1 MKKKTLNKT
10 IFKSFIESRGRF
22 LSIMLLMMLGS
33 MTLVAL
39 KVTGPDIDKTANKY
53 YEEYNL
59 SDVNVIGDYGISKDD
74 VKEIDQIKNIADV
87 EYGYFSDA
95 TIGYTPTSF
104 RIFSNTNNIS
114 RFELVSGK
122 FPQKIGEIAL
132 TDQYN
137 SKYKIGDT
145 IKFKE
150 KDEDSKILKKEEYKI
165 TGFVNSTEIVS
176 KTALGNS
183 SAGSGN
189 LDGYAVVTEDNF
201 DTDVYTIMRA
211 RYHDLR
217 KLNFTDTEYTRKVD
231 KHQKQLDEILKDNGK
246 LRLEEIKSKAND
258 KIAKSNKKI
267 EDAKKEISDAQKKLS
282 DGQNKINDE
291 KTKLISAQKQIADKE
306 SVIKNSRYQLESA
319 ESRLKATKKQLDD
332 AKVQL
337 DNGQKQ
343 LDSKKKEVEANRKKL
358 SQVKSTLDATKKDL
372 DSSNAQINQGKL
384 QIQQAKQ
391 NLEQKK
397 SELIKQG
404 INPEN
409 VPEIAQGQA
418 AIAEQKQKLKQS
430 EGKYTEGLAKY
441 NQGLQQYNLGM
452 KKIKEFDTSQ
462 QQLNQKK
469 KLYQNGLAK
478 YNRGIAQLNASKKK
492 YQDGINQLNSS
503 KNQIRQG
510 LDKIAASQKEL
521 DDKKKEFE
529 TEKKKADDKIQD
541 AESKIHD
548 AQIEIDGLSLPEY
561 STYTRRTMPGGDG
574 IKMVETTSSGI
585 TKVSNLFPVVLYLV
599 AALVTVTTMTRFV
612 QEERNNAG
620 ILKALGYNDTDVIKK
635 FVIYGLVS
643 GGLGTILGTLL
654 GMYVLPYILCTSLLA
669 NMTIPPVKYYFSLK
683 ILGLSVLFAIICSV
697 LPAVY
702 ISVKELRETAA
713 QLLLPKPPTK
723 GSKIFMER
731 ITPLWSRMTFTQKVT
746 ARNIF
751 RYKQRMFMTIFGV
764 AGSVALLF
772 AGLGISSSINGIQ
785 TKQYGQIIQY
795 DAVVLKKDFVTEKEQ
810 TTIDNLLK
818 SDEIQ
823 GYIPIRFETITEK
836 IKGIEDEQTLSMLV
850 THADTFSPYINLE
863 HKNSE
868 DKLKITNDGVVVSQK
883 LADLMDRKVGD
894 TITLKVLNEDRNFKI
909 SQITKMYAGHFV
921 FMSDDYFAKVTGE
934 KPTNNSYFISLKDK
948 SKSNV
953 EKVTAKFMASNG
965 VKAVSQ
971 NTNIIIQVQTMTN
984 SLTKVMTVLTIM
996 SLLLAMVILYNLT
1009 NINVAERIRELSTIK
1024 VLGFF
1029 NNEVTMYIYRETI
1042 CLSIIGIIAG
1052 IFGGKILHKVILDKV
1067 APAEIFFNPNIE
1079 VWVYILPVILV
1090 IAILYVLGVIV
1101 NHKLKKVDMLE
1112 ALKSVD

>member
-10 IFKSFIESRGRF
+10 IFKSFIESKGRF

-39 KVTGPDIDKTANKY
+39 KVTGPDIDKSANKY
-53 YEEYNL
+53 YEDYNL
-59 SDVNVIGDYGISKDD
+59 SDVNVISDYGITTNDA
-74 VKEIDQIKNIADV
+74 KEIDQIKNIADV

-95 TIGYTPTSF
+95 TINDTPTSF
-104 RIFSNTNNIS
+104 RIFSNTKNIS
-114 RFELVSGK
+114 KFELVSGK
-122 FPQKIGEIAL
+122 FPQKIGDIAL
-132 TDQYN
+132 TDQYK
-137 SKYKIGDT
+137 SKYKIGDK

-150 KDEDSKILKKEEYKI
+150 KDEDSKILKKEEFTV
-165 TGFVNSTEIVS
+165 TGFVNSTEIIS

-189 LDGYAVVTEDNF
+189 LEGYAVVTPDNF
-201 DTDVYTIMRA
+201 DTDVYTIVRA
-211 RYHDLR
+211 RYKDVR
-217 KLNFTDTEYTRKVD
+217 GLNYTDSEYTKKVD
-231 KHQKQLDEILKDNGK
+231 KHQKQLDEILKDNSK
-246 LRLEEIKSKAND
+246 QRLEEIKSKAND
-258 KIAKSNKKI
+258 KIAKSKKKI
-267 EDAKKEISDAQKKLS
+267 EDAKKEIADAEKKLS
-282 DGQNKINDE
+282 DGQKKIDDE
-291 KTKLISAQKQIADKE
+291 KAKLVSAQKQIADKE
-306 SVIKNSRYQLESA
+306 SVIKNSKYQIESA
-319 ESRLKATKKQLDD
+319 ESRLQATKKQLDD
-332 AKVQL
+332 AKIQL

-358 SQVKSTLDATKKDL
+358 SQSKTTLDATKAKL
-372 DSSNAQINQGKL
+372 DSSNAQIQQGKAKL
-384 QIQQAKQ
+384 QQAKQ

-397 SELIKQG
+397 AELKKQG
-404 INPEN
+404 INPEI
-409 VPEIAQGQA
+409 VPEIQQA
-418 AIAEQKQKLKQS
+418 ESSIAEQSKMIQQS
-430 EGKYTEGLAKY
+430 EAQYNQGLAKY
-441 NQGLQQYNLGM
+441 NQGIQQYKAGM
-452 KKIKEFDTSQ
+452 KKIDEFDSSQ
-462 QQLNQKK
+462 RKLDEKK
-469 KLYQNGLAK
+469 KLYKNSVAK
-478 YNRGIAQLNASKKK
+478 YNAGRNQLNASKTKYQNGIAQLNSSKK
-492 YQDGINQLNSS
+492 
-503 KNQIRQG
+503 QIQEG
-510 LDKIAASQKEL
+510 FDKISSSQKEL

-635 FVIYGLVS
+635 FVLYGLIS

-654 GMYVLPYILCTSLLA
+654 GTYVLPYILCTSLLA
-669 NMTIPPVKYYFSLK
+669 NMTIPPVKYYFSFK

-702 ISVKELRETAA
+702 ISVKELRETSA

-772 AGLGISSSINGIQ
+772 AGLGISSSIKGIQ

-795 DAVVLKKDFVTEKEQ
+795 DAVVAKKDFVTEKEQ
-810 TTIDNLLK
+810 AKIDQLLK
-818 SDEIQ
+818 SDDIQ
-823 GYIPIRFETITEK
+823 GYIPIHFENITK
-836 IKGIEDEQTLSMLV
+836 NIPGIEDEQTITMLV

-868 DKLKITNDGVVVSQK
+868 DTLKITNDGIVISQK
-883 LADLMDRKVGD
+883 LADLMKVNTGD
-894 TITLKVLNEDRNFKI
+894 TITLKVANQDRKFKI
-909 SQITKMYAGHFV
+909 AQITKMYAGHFI
-921 FMSDDYFAKVTGE
+921 FMSDDYFAKITND
-934 KPTNNSYFISLKDK
+934 KPTKNSYFIALKDK
-948 SKSNV
+948 SKTNV
-953 EKVTAKFMASNG
+953 EKITAKFMASNG
-965 VKAVSQ
+965 IKAVSQ
-971 NTNIIIQVQTMTN
+971 NTNVIIQVETMTN

-996 SLLLAMVILYNLT
+996 SLLLAIVILYNLT

-1052 IFGGKILHKVILDKV
+1052 IFGGKILHKVILEKV

-1079 VWVYILPVILV
+1079 AWVYILPVILV
-1090 IAILYVLGVIV
+1090 IVILYALGVIV

>member
-10 IFKSFIESRGRF
+10 IFKSFIESKGRF

-95 TIGYTPTSF
+95 TIDDTPTSF
-104 RIFSNTNNIS
+104 RIFSNTKNIS
-114 RFELVSGK
+114 KFELVSGK
-122 FPQKIGEIAL
+122 FPQKIGDIAL
-132 TDQYN
+132 TDQYK

-201 DTDVYTIMRA
+201 DTDVYTIARA
-211 RYHDLR
+211 RFRDVR
-217 KLNFTDTEYTRKVD
+217 GLNYTDSEYTRKVD

-246 LRLEEIKSKAND
+246 QRLEEIKSKAND
-258 KIAKSNKKI
+258 KITKSKKKI
-267 EDAKKEISDAQKKLS
+267 EDSKKEISDAEKKLS
-282 DGQNKINDE
+282 DGQKKIDDE
-291 KTKLISAQKQIADKE
+291 KAKLVSAQKQIADKE
-306 SVIKNSRYQLESA
+306 SVIKNSKYQIESA
-319 ESRLKATKKQLDD
+319 ESRLQATKKQLDD
-332 AKVQL
+332 AKIQL
-337 DNGQKQ
+337 DNGQKK
-343 LDSKKKEVEANRKKL
+343 LNDKKNEVEANRNKL
-358 SQVKSTLDATKKDL
+358 SQVKSTLDATKKEL
-372 DSSNAQINQGKL
+372 DSANAQINQGKL
-384 QIQQAKQ
+384 QIQQATQ

-430 EGKYTEGLAKY
+430 EKQYTEGLAKY

-503 KNQIRQG
+503 KNQIQQG
-510 LDKIAASQKEL
+510 LDKIATSQKEL

-529 TEKKKADDKIQD
+529 NEKKKADDKIQD

-548 AQIEIDGLSLPEY
+548 AQIEIDGLSLPKY

-574 IKMVETTSSGI
+574 IKMVETISSGI

-654 GMYVLPYILCTSLLA
+654 GMYVLPYILCSSLLA
-669 NMTIPPVKYYFSLK
+669 NMTIPPVKYDFSFK
-683 ILGLSVLFAIICSV
+683 ILGLSILFSIVCSV

-702 ISVKELRETAA
+702 ISIKELRETSA

-850 THADTFSPYINLE
+850 THTDTFSPYINLE

-909 SQITKMYAGHFV
+909 SQITKMYAGHFI
-921 FMSDDYFAKVTGE
+921 FMSDDYFAKITND
-934 KPTNNSYFISLKDK
+934 KPTNNSYFIVLKDK
-948 SKSNV
+948 SKTNV
-953 EKVTAKFMASNG
+953 EKITAKFMASNG
-965 VKAVSQ
+965 IKAVSQ
-971 NTNIIIQVQTMTN
+971 NTNVIIQVESMTN

-996 SLLLAMVILYNLT
+996 SLLLAIVILYNLT

-1029 NNEVTMYIYRETI
+1029 NKEVTMYIYRETI

-1079 VWVYILPVILV
+1079 VWVYIAPVILV
-1090 IAILYVLGVIV
+1090 IAILYALGVIV

>member
-95 TIGYTPTSF
+95 TIGDTPTSF

-282 DGQNKINDE
+282 DGQKKINDE
-291 KTKLISAQKQIADKE
+291 KAKLISAQKQIADKE

-332 AKVQL
+332 AKIQL
-337 DNGQKQ
+337 DNGQKK
-343 LDSKKKEVEANRKKL
+343 LNDKKNEVEANRNKL
-358 SQVKSTLDATKKDL
+358 SQVKATLDATKKDL
-372 DSSNAQINQGKL
+372 DSANAQINQGKL

-409 VPEIAQGQA
+409 VPEITQGQA

-430 EGKYTEGLAKY
+430 EKQYTEELAKY

-452 KKIKEFDTSQ
+452 QKIKEFDISQ

-469 KLYQNGLAK
+469 KIYQNGLAK

-510 LDKIAASQKEL
+510 LDKIATSQKEL
-521 DDKKKEFE
+521 DDNKKEFE
-529 TEKKKADDKIQD
+529 TEKKKTDKKIQD
-541 AESKIHD
+541 AQSKIHD
-548 AQIEIDGLSLPEY
+548 AQIEIDGLSLPKY

-574 IKMVETTSSGI
+574 IKMVETISSGI

-654 GMYVLPYILCTSLLA
+654 GMYALPYILCSSLLA
-669 NMTIPPVKYYFSLK
+669 NMTIPPVKYDFSFK
-683 ILGLSVLFAIICSV
+683 ILGLSILFSIVCSV

-702 ISVKELRETAA
+702 ISIKELRETSA

-723 GSKIFMER
+723 GSKILMER

-751 RYKQRMFMTIFGV
+751 RYKQRMLMTIFGV

-795 DAVVLKKDFVTEKEQ
+795 DAVVAKKDFVTEKEQ
-810 TTIDNLLK
+810 AKIDTLLK
-818 SDEIQ
+818 SDDIQ
-823 GYIPIRFETITEK
+823 GYIPIHFENITK
-836 IKGIEDEQTLSMLV
+836 NIPGIEDEQTLSMLV
-850 THADTFSPYINLE
+850 THTDTFSPYINLE

-868 DKLKITNDGVVVSQK
+868 DKLKITNDGVVISQK
-883 LADLMDRKVGD
+883 LADLMKAKIGD
-894 TITLKVLNEDRNFKI
+894 TITLKVANQDRKFKI
-909 SQITKMYAGHFV
+909 AQITKMYAGHFI
-921 FMSDDYFAKVTGE
+921 FMSDDYFAKITND
-934 KPTNNSYFISLKDK
+934 KPTNNSYFIALKDK
-948 SKSNV
+948 SKTNV
-953 EKVTAKFMASNG
+953 EKITSKFMASNG
-965 VKAVSQ
+965 IKAVSQ
-971 NTNIIIQVQTMTN
+971 NTNVIIQVETMTN

-996 SLLLAMVILYNLT
+996 SLLLAIVILYNLT

-1090 IAILYVLGVIV
+1090 IVILYALGVIV

>member
-10 IFKSFIESRGRF
+10 IFKSFIESKGRF

-53 YEEYNL
+53 YEDYNL
-59 SDVNVIGDYGISKDD
+59 SDINVISDYGITKNDA
-74 VKEIDQIKNIADV
+74 KEIDQIKNIADV

-95 TIGYTPTSF
+95 TIGNTPTSF
-104 RIFSNTNNIS
+104 RIFSNTKNLS
-114 RFELVSGK
+114 KFELVSGN
-122 FPQKIGEIAL
+122 FPQKIGDIAL
-132 TDQYN
+132 TDQYQ
-137 SKYKIGDT
+137 SKYKIGDK

-150 KDEDSKILKKEEYKI
+150 KDEDSKILKQEDFTV
-165 TGFVNSTEIVS
+165 TGFVNSTEIIS

-189 LDGYAVVTEDNF
+189 LEGYAVVTEENF
-201 DTDVYTIMRA
+201 DTDVYTIARA
-211 RYHDLR
+211 RFHDVR
-217 KLNFTDTEYTRKVD
+217 GLNYTDSEYTRKVD

-246 LRLEEIKSKAND
+246 QRLEEIKSKAND
-258 KIAKSNKKI
+258 KIAKSKKKI
-267 EDAKKEISDAQKKLS
+267 EDAKKEIADAEKKLS
-282 DGQNKINDE
+282 DGQKKINDE
-291 KTKLISAQKQIADKE
+291 KSKLVSAKKQIANKE
-306 SVIKNSRYQLESA
+306 SEIKNSRYQLESA

-332 AKVQL
+332 AKIQL
-337 DNGQKQ
+337 NNGQKK
-343 LDSKKKEVEANRKKL
+343 LNDKKNEVEANRNKL
-358 SQVKSTLDATKKDL
+358 SQVKATLDATKKDL
-372 DSSNAQINQGKL
+372 DSANAQINQGKL

-409 VPEIAQGQA
+409 VPEITQGQA
-418 AIAEQKQKLKQS
+418 AIAEQEQKLKQS
-430 EGKYTEGLAKY
+430 EGKYSEGLAKY

-478 YNRGIAQLNASKKK
+478 YNRGIEQLNASKKK

-503 KNQIRQG
+503 KDQIRQG
-510 LDKIAASQKEL
+510 LDKIATSQKEL

-541 AESKIHD
+541 SQSKIHD
-548 AQIEIDGLSLPEY
+548 AQIEIDGLSLPKY

-574 IKMVETTSSGI
+574 IKMVETISSGI

-599 AALVTVTTMTRFV
+599 AALVTITTMTRFV

-635 FVIYGLVS
+635 FVLYGLIS

-669 NMTIPPVKYYFSLK
+669 NMTLPPVKYYFSFK

-850 THADTFSPYINLE
+850 THTDTFSPYINLE

-909 SQITKMYAGHFV
+909 SQITKMYAGHFI
-921 FMSDDYFAKVTGE
+921 FMSDDYFAKITND
-934 KPTNNSYFISLKDK
+934 KPTNNSYFIVLKDK
-948 SKSNV
+948 SKTNV
-953 EKVTAKFMASNG
+953 EKITAKFMASNG
-965 VKAVSQ
+965 IKAVSQ
-971 NTNIIIQVQTMTN
+971 NTNTIIQVQTMTN

-1079 VWVYILPVILV
+1079 VWVYTAPVILV

>member
-10 IFKSFIESRGRF
+10 IFKSFIESKGRF

-39 KVTGPDIDKTANKY
+39 KVTGPDIDKSANKY
-53 YEEYNL
+53 YEDYNL
-59 SDVNVIGDYGISKDD
+59 SDVNVISDYGITENDA
-74 VKEIDQIKNIADV
+74 KEIDQIKNIADV

-95 TIGYTPTSF
+95 TIDDTPTSF
-104 RIFSNTNNIS
+104 RIFSNTKNIS
-114 RFELVSGK
+114 KFELVNGK
-122 FPQKIGEIAL
+122 FPQKIGDIAL
-132 TDQYN
+132 TDQYK
-137 SKYKIGDT
+137 SKYKIGDK

-150 KDEDSKILKKEEYKI
+150 KDEDSKILKKEEFTV

-189 LDGYAVVTEDNF
+189 LEGYAVVTEDNF

-332 AKVQL
+332 AKIQL
-337 DNGQKQ
+337 DNGQKK
-343 LDSKKKEVEANRKKL
+343 LNDKKNEVEANRNKL
-358 SQVKSTLDATKKDL
+358 SQVKSTLDATKKEL
-372 DSSNAQINQGKL
+372 DSANAQINQGKL
-384 QIQQAKQ
+384 QIQQATQ

-397 SELIKQG
+397 VELKKQG

-469 KLYQNGLAK
+469 KLYQNGLTK

-503 KNQIRQG
+503 KNQIQQG
-510 LDKIAASQKEL
+510 LDKIATSQKEL

-529 TEKKKADDKIQD
+529 NEKKKADDKIQD

-548 AQIEIDGLSLPEY
+548 AQIEIDGLSLPKY

-574 IKMVETTSSGI
+574 IKMVETISSGI

-599 AALVTVTTMTRFV
+599 AALVTITTMTRFV

-635 FVIYGLVS
+635 FVLYGLIS

-654 GMYVLPYILCTSLLA
+654 GTYVLPYILCTSLLA
-669 NMTIPPVKYYFSLK
+669 NMTIPPVKYYFSFK

-751 RYKQRMFMTIFGV
+751 RYKQRMLMTIFGV

-850 THADTFSPYINLE
+850 THTDTFSPYINLE

-948 SKSNV
+948 SKSSV
-953 EKVTAKFMASNG
+953 EKATAKFMASNG

-1090 IAILYVLGVIV
+1090 IAILYALGVIV

>member
-95 TIGYTPTSF
+95 TIGDTPTSF

-267 EDAKKEISDAQKKLS
+267 EDAKKEITDAQKKLS
-282 DGQNKINDE
+282 DGQKKIDDE
-291 KTKLISAQKQIADKE
+291 KAKLISAQKQIADKE

-332 AKVQL
+332 AKIQL
-337 DNGQKQ
+337 DNGQKK
-343 LDSKKKEVEANRKKL
+343 LNDKKNEVEANRNKL
-358 SQVKSTLDATKKDL
+358 SQVKSTLDATKKEL
-372 DSSNAQINQGKL
+372 DSANAQINQGKL
-384 QIQQAKQ
+384 QIQQATQ

-510 LDKIAASQKEL
+510 LDKIATSQKEL

-529 TEKKKADDKIQD
+529 TEKKKADKKIQD
-541 AESKIHD
+541 AQSKIHD
-548 AQIEIDGLSLPEY
+548 AQIEIDGLSLPKY

-574 IKMVETTSSGI
+574 IKMVETISSGI

-599 AALVTVTTMTRFV
+599 AALVTITTMTRFV

-635 FVIYGLVS
+635 FVLYGLIS

-654 GMYVLPYILCTSLLA
+654 GTYVLPYILCTSLLA
-669 NMTIPPVKYYFSLK
+669 NMTIPPVKYYFSFK

-751 RYKQRMFMTIFGV
+751 RYKQRMLMTIFGV

-772 AGLGISSSINGIQ
+772 AGLGISSSIKGIQ

-795 DAVVLKKDFVTEKEQ
+795 DAVVAKKDFVTEKEQ
-810 TTIDNLLK
+810 AKIDQLLK
-818 SDEIQ
+818 SDDIQ
-823 GYIPIRFETITEK
+823 GYIPIHFENITK
-836 IKGIEDEQTLSMLV
+836 NIPGIEDEQTITMLV

-868 DKLKITNDGVVVSQK
+868 DALKITNDGVVISQK
-883 LADLMDRKVGD
+883 LADLMKAKIGD
-894 TITLKVLNEDRNFKI
+894 TITLKVASQDRKFKI
-909 SQITKMYAGHFV
+909 AQITKMYAGHFI
-921 FMSDDYFAKVTGE
+921 FMSDDYFAKITND
-934 KPTNNSYFISLKDK
+934 KPTNNSYFIALKDK
-948 SKSNV
+948 SKTNV
-953 EKVTAKFMASNG
+953 EKITAKFMASNG
-965 VKAVSQ
+965 IKAVSQ

-1079 VWVYILPVILV
+1079 VWVYIAPVILV
-1090 IAILYVLGVIV
+1090 IVILYALGVIV

>member
-10 IFKSFIESRGRF
+10 IFKSFIESKGRF

-53 YEEYNL
+53 YEDYNL
-59 SDVNVIGDYGISKDD
+59 SDVNVISDYGVTTNDAKD
-74 VKEIDQIKNIADV
+74 IDQIKNIADV

-95 TIGYTPTSF
+95 TIDDTPTSF
-104 RIFSNTNNIS
+104 RIFSNTKNIS
-114 RFELVSGK
+114 KFELVSGK
-122 FPQKIGEIAL
+122 FPQKIGDIAL
-132 TDQYN
+132 TDQYKT
-137 SKYKIGDT
+137 KYKIGDK

-150 KDEDSKILKKEEYKI
+150 KDEDSKILKQEDFTV

-189 LDGYAVVTEDNF
+189 LEGYAVVTEDNF

-258 KIAKSNKKI
+258 KITKSKKKI
-267 EDAKKEISDAQKKLS
+267 EDAKKEITDAEKKLS

-291 KTKLISAQKQIADKE
+291 KTKLISAQEQIADKE

-319 ESRLKATKKQLDD
+319 ESRLKSTKKQLDD
-332 AKVQL
+332 AKIQL
-337 DNGQKQ
+337 NNGQKK
-343 LDSKKKEVEANRKKL
+343 LNDKKNEVEANRNKL
-358 SQVKSTLDATKKDL
+358 SQVKSTLDATKKEL
-372 DSSNAQINQGKL
+372 DSANAQINQGKI
-384 QIQQAKQ
+384 QIQQATK

-409 VPEIAQGQA
+409 IPEIAQGQA

-503 KNQIRQG
+503 KNQIQQG
-510 LDKIAASQKEL
+510 LDKIATSQKEL

-529 TEKKKADDKIQD
+529 NEKKKADDKIQD

-548 AQIEIDGLSLPEY
+548 AQIEIDGLSLPKY

-574 IKMVETTSSGI
+574 IKMVETISSGI

-599 AALVTVTTMTRFV
+599 AALVTITTMTRFV

-620 ILKALGYNDTDVIKK
+620 ILKALGYNDIDVIKK
-635 FVIYGLVS
+635 FVLYGLIS

-654 GMYVLPYILCTSLLA
+654 GTYVLPYILCTSLLA
-669 NMTIPPVKYYFSLK
+669 NMTIPPVKYYFSFK

-751 RYKQRMFMTIFGV
+751 RYKQRMLMTIFGV

-850 THADTFSPYINLE
+850 THTDTFSPYINLE

-948 SKSNV
+948 SKTNV
-953 EKVTAKFMASNG
+953 EKITAKFMASNG
-965 VKAVSQ
+965 IKAVSQ
-971 NTNIIIQVQTMTN
+971 NTNVIIQVQTMTN

-996 SLLLAMVILYNLT
+996 SLLLAIVILYNLT

-1052 IFGGKILHKVILDKV
+1052 IFGGKILHKVILEKV

-1090 IAILYVLGVIV
+1090 IVILYALGVIV

>member
-10 IFKSFIESRGRF
+10 IFKSFIESKGRF

-39 KVTGPDIDKTANKY
+39 KVTGPDIDKSANKY
-53 YEEYNL
+53 YEDYNL
-59 SDVNVIGDYGISKDD
+59 SDVNVISDYGIATNDA
-74 VKEIDQIKNIADV
+74 KEIDQIKNIADV

-95 TIGYTPTSF
+95 TIDDTPTSF
-104 RIFSNTNNIS
+104 RIFSNTKNIS
-114 RFELVSGK
+114 KFELVSGK
-122 FPQKIGEIAL
+122 FPQKIGDIAL
-132 TDQYN
+132 TDQYKT
-137 SKYKIGDT
+137 KYKIGDK

-150 KDEDSKILKKEEYKI
+150 KDEDSKILKQEDFTV

-189 LDGYAVVTEDNF
+189 LEGYAVVTPDNF
-201 DTDVYTIMRA
+201 DTDVYTIVRA
-211 RYHDLR
+211 RYKDVR
-217 KLNFTDTEYTRKVD
+217 GLNYTDSEYTRKVD

-246 LRLEEIKSKAND
+246 QRLEEIKSKAND
-258 KIAKSNKKI
+258 KIAKSKKKI
-267 EDAKKEISDAQKKLS
+267 EDAKKEITDAEKKLS
-282 DGQNKINDE
+282 DGQKKIDDE
-291 KTKLISAQKQIADKE
+291 KAKLVSAQKQIADKE
-306 SVIKNSRYQLESA
+306 SVIKNSKYQIESA
-319 ESRLKATKKQLDD
+319 GSRLQATKKQLYD
-332 AKVQL
+332 AKIQL
-337 DNGQKQ
+337 NNGQKK
-343 LDSKKKEVEANRKKL
+343 LNDKKNEVEANRNKL
-358 SQVKSTLDATKKDL
+358 SQVKSTLDATKKEL
-372 DSSNAQINQGKL
+372 DSANAQINQGKI
-384 QIQQAKQ
+384 QIQQATQ

-409 VPEIAQGQA
+409 IPEIAQGQA

-503 KNQIRQG
+503 KNQIQQG
-510 LDKIAASQKEL
+510 LDKIATSQKEL

-529 TEKKKADDKIQD
+529 NEKKKADDKIQD

-548 AQIEIDGLSLPEY
+548 AQIEIDGLSLPKY

-574 IKMVETTSSGI
+574 IKMVETISSGI

-599 AALVTVTTMTRFV
+599 AALVTITTMTRFV

-635 FVIYGLVS
+635 FVLYGLIS

-654 GMYVLPYILCTSLLA
+654 GTYVLPYILCTSLLA
-669 NMTIPPVKYYFSLK
+669 NMTIPPVKYYFSFK

-751 RYKQRMFMTIFGV
+751 RYKQRMLMTIFGV

-850 THADTFSPYINLE
+850 THTGTFSPYINLE

-948 SKSNV
+948 SKSSV

-1090 IAILYVLGVIV
+1090 IAILYALGVIV

>member
-10 IFKSFIESRGRF
+10 IFKSFIESKGRF

-53 YEEYNL
+53 YEDYNL

-74 VKEIDQIKNIADV
+74 VNEIDQIKDIAEV

-95 TIGYTPTSF
+95 TIDGTPTSF
-104 RIFSNTNNIS
+104 RIFSNTKNIS
-114 RFELVSGK
+114 QFELVSGK
-122 FPQKIGEIAL
+122 SPQKIGEIAL
-132 TDQYN
+132 IDQYN

-189 LDGYAVVTEDNF
+189 LEGYAVVTEDNF

-211 RYHDLR
+211 RYKDVR
-217 KLNFTDTEYTRKVD
+217 GLNFTDTEYTRKVG

-258 KIAKSNKKI
+258 KISKSNKKI

-282 DGQNKINDE
+282 DGQKRIDDE
-291 KTKLISAQKQIADKE
+291 KSKLISAQKQIADKE
-306 SVIKNSRYQLESA
+306 SVIKNLKHEIESA
-319 ESRLKATKKQLDD
+319 EERIRATKKQLDN
-332 AKVQL
+332 AKIQL
-337 DNGQKQ
+337 DDGQKK
-343 LDSKKKEVEANRKKL
+343 LNAKKNEVEADRKKL

-372 DSSNAQINQGKL
+372 DSANAQISQGKL
-384 QIQQAKQ
+384 QIQQTTQ

-397 SELIKQG
+397 AELIKQG

-418 AIAEQKQKLKQS
+418 SIAQQKQKLKRS
-430 EGKYTEGLAKY
+430 EAKYTEGLAKH
-441 NQGLQQYNLGM
+441 NQGLQQYKLGM
-452 KKIKEFDTSQ
+452 KKIKEFDNSQ
-462 QQLNQKK
+462 HQLNEKK

-478 YNRGIAQLNASKKK
+478 YNRAIAQLNASKKK

-503 KNQIRQG
+503 KKKIQQG
-510 LDKIAASQKEL
+510 FEKIATSQKEL

-529 TEKKKADDKIQD
+529 TEKKKADNKIQD

-548 AQIEIDGLSLPEY
+548 AQIEIEGLSLPEY

-574 IKMVETTSSGI
+574 IKMIETTSSGI

-599 AALVTVTTMTRFV
+599 AALVTITTMTRFV

-620 ILKALGYNDTDVIKK
+620 ILKALGYDDTDVIKK

-654 GMYVLPYILCTSLLA
+654 GMYALPYILCSSLLA
-669 NMTIPPVKYYFSLK
+669 NMTIPSVKYDFSFK
-683 ILGLSVLFAIICSV
+683 ILGLSILFSIVCSV

-702 ISVKELRETAA
+702 ISIKELRETAA

-772 AGLGISSSINGIQ
+772 AGLGISSSIKGIQ
-785 TKQYGQIIQY
+785 TKQYEQIIQY

-850 THADTFSPYINLE
+850 THTDTFSPYINLE

-868 DKLKITNDGVVVSQK
+868 DQLEITNDGVVISQK
-883 LADLMDRKVGD
+883 LADLTDKKVGD
-894 TITLKVLNEDRNFKI
+894 TITLKVLNKDRDFKI
-909 SQITKMYAGHFV
+909 AQITKMYAGHFV
-921 FMSDDYFAKVTGE
+921 FMSDDYFAKVTGD
-934 KPTNNSYFISLKDK
+934 KPANNSYFISLKDK

-965 VKAVSQ
+965 IKAVSQ

-1079 VWVYILPVILV
+1079 AWVYILPILLV
-1090 IAILYVLGVIV
+1090 IGILYVLGVIV

>member
-10 IFKSFIESRGRF
+10 IFKSFIESKGRF

-39 KVTGPDIDKTANKY
+39 KVTGPDIDKSANKY
-53 YEEYNL
+53 YEDYNL
-59 SDVNVIGDYGISKDD
+59 SDVNVISDYGITENDA
-74 VKEIDQIKNIADV
+74 KEIDQIKNIADV

-95 TIGYTPTSF
+95 TIDDTPTSF
-104 RIFSNTNNIS
+104 RIFSNTKNIS
-114 RFELVSGK
+114 KFELVNGK
-122 FPQKIGEIAL
+122 FPQKIGDIAL
-132 TDQYN
+132 TDQYK
-137 SKYKIGDT
+137 SKYKIGDK

-150 KDEDSKILKKEEYKI
+150 KDEDSKILKKEEFTV

-189 LDGYAVVTEDNF
+189 LEGYAVVTEDNF

-211 RYHDLR
+211 RYRDLR

-332 AKVQL
+332 AKIQL
-337 DNGQKQ
+337 DNGQKK
-343 LDSKKKEVEANRKKL
+343 LNDKKNEVEANRNKL
-358 SQVKSTLDATKKDL
+358 SQVKSTLDATKKEL
-372 DSSNAQINQGKL
+372 DSANAQINQGKL
-384 QIQQAKQ
+384 QIQQATQ

-397 SELIKQG
+397 VELKKQG

-469 KLYQNGLAK
+469 KLYQNGLTK

-503 KNQIRQG
+503 KNQIQQG
-510 LDKIAASQKEL
+510 LDKIATSQKEL

-529 TEKKKADDKIQD
+529 NEKKKADDKIQD

-548 AQIEIDGLSLPEY
+548 AQIEIDGLSLPKY

-574 IKMVETTSSGI
+574 IKMVETISSGI

-599 AALVTVTTMTRFV
+599 AALVTITTMTRFV

-635 FVIYGLVS
+635 FVLYGLIS

-654 GMYVLPYILCTSLLA
+654 GTYVLPYILCTSLLA
-669 NMTIPPVKYYFSLK
+669 NMTIPPVKYYFSFK

-751 RYKQRMFMTIFGV
+751 RYKQRMLMTIFGV

-850 THADTFSPYINLE
+850 THTDTFSPYINLE

-948 SKSNV
+948 SKSSV
-953 EKVTAKFMASNG
+953 EKATAKFMASNG

-1090 IAILYVLGVIV
+1090 IAILYALGVIV

>member
-10 IFKSFIESRGRF
+10 IFKSFIESKGRF

-39 KVTGPDIDKTANKY
+39 KVTGPDIDKSANKY
-53 YEEYNL
+53 YEDYNL
-59 SDVNVIGDYGISKDD
+59 SDVNVISDYGITTSDT
-74 VKEIDQIKNIADV
+74 KEIDQIKNIADV

-95 TIGYTPTSF
+95 TIDDTPTSF
-104 RIFSNTNNIS
+104 RIFSNTKNIS
-114 RFELVSGK
+114 NFELVSGK
-122 FPQKIGEIAL
+122 FPQKIGDIAL
-132 TDQYN
+132 TDQYK
-137 SKYKIGDT
+137 SKYKIGDK

-150 KDEDSKILKKEEYKI
+150 KDEDSKILKKEEFTV

-189 LDGYAVVTEDNF
+189 LEGYAVVTPDNF
-201 DTDVYTIMRA
+201 DTDVYTIVRA
-211 RYHDLR
+211 RFHDVR
-217 KLNFTDTEYTRKVD
+217 GLNYTDSEYTRKVD

-246 LRLEEIKSKAND
+246 QRLEEIKSKAND
-258 KIAKSNKKI
+258 KIAKSKKKI
-267 EDAKKEISDAQKKLS
+267 EDAKKEITDAEKKLS
-282 DGQNKINDE
+282 DGQKKIDDE
-291 KTKLISAQKQIADKE
+291 KAKLVSAQKQIADKE
-306 SVIKNSRYQLESA
+306 SVIKNSKYQIESA
-319 ESRLKATKKQLDD
+319 ESRLQATKKQLDD
-332 AKVQL
+332 AKIQL
-337 DNGQKQ
+337 DDGQKK
-343 LDSKKKEVEANRKKL
+343 LNAKKNEVEANRKKL
-358 SQVKSTLDATKKDL
+358 SQLKSTLDATKKDL
-372 DSSNAQINQGKL
+372 DSANAQINQGKL
-384 QIQQAKQ
+384 QIQQATQ

-397 SELIKQG
+397 AELIKQG

-418 AIAEQKQKLKQS
+418 SIAQQKQKLKQS
-430 EGKYTEGLAKY
+430 EAKYTEGLAKY
-441 NQGLQQYNLGM
+441 NQGLQQYKLGM
-452 KKIKEFDTSQ
+452 KKITKFDNSQ
-462 QQLNQKK
+462 RQLNEKK

-478 YNRGIAQLNASKKK
+478 YNRGIAQLNASKTK
-492 YQDGINQLNSS
+492 YQNGIAQLNSS
-503 KNQIRQG
+503 KKQIQEG
-510 LDKIAASQKEL
+510 LNKISSSQKEL

-529 TEKKKADDKIQD
+529 NEKKKADDKIQD

-548 AQIEIDGLSLPEY
+548 AQIEIDGLSLPKY

-574 IKMVETTSSGI
+574 IKMVETISSGI

-599 AALVTVTTMTRFV
+599 AALVTITTM
-612 QEERNNAG
+612 
-620 ILKALGYNDTDVIKK
+620 GYNDTDVIKK
-635 FVIYGLVS
+635 FVLYGLIS
-643 GGLGTILGTLL
+643 GGLGTILGTLI
-654 GMYVLPYILCTSLLA
+654 GTYVLPYILCTSLLA
-669 NMTIPPVKYYFSLK
+669 NMTIPPVKYYFSFK
-683 ILGLSVLFAIICSV
+683 ILGLSVVFAIICSV

-751 RYKQRMFMTIFGV
+751 RYKQRMLMTIFGV

-772 AGLGISSSINGIQ
+772 AGLGISSSIKGIQ

-795 DAVVLKKDFVTEKEQ
+795 DAVVAKKDFVTEKEQ
-810 TTIDNLLK
+810 AKIDQLLK
-818 SDEIQ
+818 SDDIQ
-823 GYIPIRFETITEK
+823 GYIPIHFENITK
-836 IKGIEDEQTLSMLV
+836 NIPGIEDEQTITMLV

-868 DKLKITNDGVVVSQK
+868 DALKITNDGIVISQK
-883 LADLMDRKVGD
+883 LADLMKVKIGD
-894 TITLKVLNEDRNFKI
+894 TITLKVANQDRKFKI
-909 SQITKMYAGHFV
+909 AQITKMYAGHFI
-921 FMSDDYFAKVTGE
+921 FMSDDYFAKITND
-934 KPTNNSYFISLKDK
+934 KPTNNSYFIALKDK
-948 SKSNV
+948 SKTNV
-953 EKVTAKFMASNG
+953 EKITAKFMASNG
-965 VKAVSQ
+965 IKAVSQ
-971 NTNIIIQVQTMTN
+971 NTNVIIQVETMTN

-996 SLLLAMVILYNLT
+996 SLLLAIVILYNLT

-1052 IFGGKILHKVILDKV
+1052 IFGGKILHKVILEKV

-1090 IAILYVLGVIV
+1090 IVILYALGVIV

>member
-10 IFKSFIESRGRF
+10 IFKSFIESKGRF

-39 KVTGPDIDKTANKY
+39 KVTGPDIDKSANKY
-53 YEEYNL
+53 YEDYNL
-59 SDVNVIGDYGISKDD
+59 SDVNVISDYGITENDA
-74 VKEIDQIKNIADV
+74 KEIDQIKNIADV

-95 TIGYTPTSF
+95 TIDDTPTSF
-104 RIFSNTNNIS
+104 RIFSNTKNIS
-114 RFELVSGK
+114 KFELVNGK
-122 FPQKIGEIAL
+122 FPQKIGDIAL
-132 TDQYN
+132 TDQYK
-137 SKYKIGDT
+137 SKYKIGDK

-150 KDEDSKILKKEEYKI
+150 KDEDSKILKKEEFTV

-189 LDGYAVVTEDNF
+189 LEGYAVVTEDNF

-332 AKVQL
+332 AKIQL
-337 DNGQKQ
+337 DNGQKK
-343 LDSKKKEVEANRKKL
+343 LNDKKNEVEANRNKL
-358 SQVKSTLDATKKDL
+358 SQVKSTLDATKKEL
-372 DSSNAQINQGKL
+372 DSANAQINQGKL
-384 QIQQAKQ
+384 QIQQATQ

-397 SELIKQG
+397 VELKKQG

-469 KLYQNGLAK
+469 KLYQNGLTK

-503 KNQIRQG
+503 KNQIQQG
-510 LDKIAASQKEL
+510 LDKIATSQKEL

-529 TEKKKADDKIQD
+529 NEKKKADDKIQD

-548 AQIEIDGLSLPEY
+548 AQIEIDGLSLPKY

-574 IKMVETTSSGI
+574 IKMVETISSGI

-599 AALVTVTTMTRFV
+599 AALVTITTMTRFV

-635 FVIYGLVS
+635 FVLYGLIS

-654 GMYVLPYILCTSLLA
+654 GTYVLPYILCTSLLA
-669 NMTIPPVKYYFSLK
+669 NMTIPPVKYYFSFK

-751 RYKQRMFMTIFGV
+751 RYKQRMLMTIFGV

-818 SDEIQ
+818 SDEIE

-850 THADTFSPYINLE
+850 THTDTFSPYINLE

-883 LADLMDRKVGD
+883 LANLMDRKVGD

-948 SKSNV
+948 SKSSV
-953 EKVTAKFMASNG
+953 EKATAKFMASNG

-1090 IAILYVLGVIV
+1090 IAILYALGVIV

>member
-10 IFKSFIESRGRF
+10 IFKSFIESKGRF

-53 YEEYNL
+53 YEDYNL
-59 SDVNVIGDYGISKDD
+59 SDINVISDYGITKNDA
-74 VKEIDQIKNIADV
+74 KEIDQIKNIADV

-95 TIGYTPTSF
+95 TIGNTPTSF
-104 RIFSNTNNIS
+104 RIFSNTKNLS
-114 RFELVSGK
+114 KFELVSGN
-122 FPQKIGEIAL
+122 FPQKIGDIAL
-132 TDQYN
+132 TDQYQ
-137 SKYKIGDT
+137 SKYKIGDK

-150 KDEDSKILKKEEYKI
+150 KDEDSKILKQEDFTV
-165 TGFVNSTEIVS
+165 TGFVNSTEIIS

-189 LDGYAVVTEDNF
+189 LEGYAVVTEDNF
-201 DTDVYTIMRA
+201 DTDVYTIA
-211 RYHDLR
+211 RTRYNDVR
-217 KLNFTDTEYTRKVD
+217 GLNFTGSEYTRKVD

-246 LRLEEIKSKAND
+246 QRLEEIKSKAND
-258 KIAKSNKKI
+258 KIAKSKKKI
-267 EDAKKEISDAQKKLS
+267 EDVKKEISDAEKKLS
-282 DGQNKINDE
+282 DGQKKIDDE
-291 KTKLISAQKQIADKE
+291 KAKLVSAKKQIANKE
-306 SVIKNSRYQLESA
+306 SEIKNSRYQLESA

-332 AKVQL
+332 AKIQL
-337 DNGQKQ
+337 NNGQKK
-343 LDSKKKEVEANRKKL
+343 LNDKKNEVEANRNKL
-358 SQVKSTLDATKKDL
+358 SQVKATLDATKKDL
-372 DSSNAQINQGKL
+372 DSANAQINQGKL

-409 VPEIAQGQA
+409 VPEITQGQA
-418 AIAEQKQKLKQS
+418 AIAEQEQKLKQS
-430 EGKYTEGLAKY
+430 EGKYSEGLAKY

-478 YNRGIAQLNASKKK
+478 YNRGIEQLNASKKK

-503 KNQIRQG
+503 KDQIRQG
-510 LDKIAASQKEL
+510 LDKIATSQKEL

-541 AESKIHD
+541 SQSKIHD
-548 AQIEIDGLSLPEY
+548 AQIEIDGLSLPKY

-574 IKMVETTSSGI
+574 IKMVETISSGI

-599 AALVTVTTMTRFV
+599 AALVTITTMTRFV

-635 FVIYGLVS
+635 FVLYGLIS

-669 NMTIPPVKYYFSLK
+669 NMTIPPVKYYFSFK

-850 THADTFSPYINLE
+850 THTDTFSPYINLE

-909 SQITKMYAGHFV
+909 SQITKMYAGHFI
-921 FMSDDYFAKVTGE
+921 FMSDDYFAKITND
-934 KPTNNSYFISLKDK
+934 KPTNNSYFIVLKDK
-948 SKSNV
+948 SKTNV
-953 EKVTAKFMASNG
+953 EKITAKFMASNG
-965 VKAVSQ
+965 IKAVSQ
-971 NTNIIIQVQTMTN
+971 NTNTIIQVQTMTN

-1079 VWVYILPVILV
+1079 VWVYTAPVILV

>member
-10 IFKSFIESRGRF
+10 IFKSFIESKGRF

-39 KVTGPDIDKTANKY
+39 KVTGPDIDKSANKY
-53 YEEYNL
+53 YEDYNL
-59 SDVNVIGDYGISKDD
+59 SDVNVISDYGITTNDA
-74 VKEIDQIKNIADV
+74 KEIDQIKNIADV

-95 TIGYTPTSF
+95 TINDTPTSF
-104 RIFSNTNNIS
+104 RIFSNTKNLS
-114 RFELVSGK
+114 KFELVSGN
-122 FPQKIGEIAL
+122 FPQKIGDIAL
-132 TDQYN
+132 TDQYQ
-137 SKYKIGDT
+137 SKYKIGDK

-150 KDEDSKILKKEEYKI
+150 KDEDSKILKQEDFTV
-165 TGFVNSTEIVS
+165 TGFVNSTEIIS

-189 LDGYAVVTEDNF
+189 LEGYAVVTEDNF
-201 DTDVYTIMRA
+201 DTDVYTIA
-211 RYHDLR
+211 RTRYNDVR
-217 KLNFTDTEYTRKVD
+217 GLNFTDSEYTRKVD

-246 LRLEEIKSKAND
+246 QRLEEIKSKAND
-258 KIAKSNKKI
+258 KIAKSKKKI
-267 EDAKKEISDAQKKLS
+267 EDVKKEISDAEKKLS
-282 DGQNKINDE
+282 DGQKKIDDE
-291 KTKLISAQKQIADKE
+291 KAKLVSAKKQIANKE
-306 SVIKNSRYQLESA
+306 SEIKNSRYQLESA

-332 AKVQL
+332 AKIQL
-337 DNGQKQ
+337 NNGQKK
-343 LDSKKKEVEANRKKL
+343 LNDKKNEVEANRNKL
-358 SQVKSTLDATKKDL
+358 SQVKATLDATKKDL
-372 DSSNAQINQGKL
+372 DSANAQINQGKL

-409 VPEIAQGQA
+409 VPEITQGQA
-418 AIAEQKQKLKQS
+418 AIAEQEQKLKQS
-430 EGKYTEGLAKY
+430 EGKYSEGLAKY

-478 YNRGIAQLNASKKK
+478 YNRGIEQLNASKKK

-503 KNQIRQG
+503 KDQIRQG
-510 LDKIAASQKEL
+510 LDKIATSQKEL

-541 AESKIHD
+541 SQSKIHD
-548 AQIEIDGLSLPEY
+548 AQIEIDGLSLPKY

-574 IKMVETTSSGI
+574 IKMVETISSGI

-599 AALVTVTTMTRFV
+599 AALVTITTMTRFV

-635 FVIYGLVS
+635 FVLYGLIS

-669 NMTIPPVKYYFSLK
+669 NMTIPPVKYYFSFK

-850 THADTFSPYINLE
+850 THTDTFSPYINLE

-909 SQITKMYAGHFV
+909 SQITKMYAGHFI
-921 FMSDDYFAKVTGE
+921 FMSDDYFAKITND
-934 KPTNNSYFISLKDK
+934 KPTNNSYFIVLKDK
-948 SKSNV
+948 SKTNV
-953 EKVTAKFMASNG
+953 EKITAKFMASNG
-965 VKAVSQ
+965 IKAVSQ
-971 NTNIIIQVQTMTN
+971 NTNTIIQVQTMTN

-1079 VWVYILPVILV
+1079 VWVYTAPVILV

>member
-10 IFKSFIESRGRF
+10 IFKSFIESKGRF

-39 KVTGPDIDKTANKY
+39 KVTGPDIDKSANKY
-53 YEEYNL
+53 YEDYNL
-59 SDVNVIGDYGISKDD
+59 SDVNVISDYGIATNDA
-74 VKEIDQIKNIADV
+74 KEIDQIKNIADV

-95 TIGYTPTSF
+95 TIDDTPTSF
-104 RIFSNTNNIS
+104 RIFSNTKNIS
-114 RFELVSGK
+114 KFELVSGK
-122 FPQKIGEIAL
+122 FPQKIGDIAL
-132 TDQYN
+132 TDQYKT
-137 SKYKIGDT
+137 KYKIGDK

-150 KDEDSKILKKEEYKI
+150 KDEDSKILKQEDFTV

-189 LDGYAVVTEDNF
+189 LEGYAVVTPDNF
-201 DTDVYTIMRA
+201 DTDVYTIARA
-211 RYHDLR
+211 RFHDVR
-217 KLNFTDTEYTRKVD
+217 GLNYTDSEYTRKVD

-246 LRLEEIKSKAND
+246 QRLEEIKSKAND
-258 KIAKSNKKI
+258 KIAKSKKKI
-267 EDAKKEISDAQKKLS
+267 EDAKKEITDAEKKLS
-282 DGQNKINDE
+282 DGQKKIDDE
-291 KTKLISAQKQIADKE
+291 KAKLVSAQKQIADKE
-306 SVIKNSRYQLESA
+306 SVIKNSKYQIESA
-319 ESRLKATKKQLDD
+319 GSRLQATKKQLYD
-332 AKVQL
+332 AKIQL
-337 DNGQKQ
+337 NNGQKK
-343 LDSKKKEVEANRKKL
+343 LNDKKNEVEANRNKL
-358 SQVKSTLDATKKDL
+358 SQVKSTLDATKKEL
-372 DSSNAQINQGKL
+372 DSANAQINQGKI
-384 QIQQAKQ
+384 QIQQATQ

-409 VPEIAQGQA
+409 IPEIAQGQA

-503 KNQIRQG
+503 KNQIQQG
-510 LDKIAASQKEL
+510 LDKIATSQKEL

-529 TEKKKADDKIQD
+529 NEKKKADDKIQD

-548 AQIEIDGLSLPEY
+548 AQIEIDGLSLPKY

-574 IKMVETTSSGI
+574 IKMVETISSGI

-599 AALVTVTTMTRFV
+599 AALVTITTMTRFV

-635 FVIYGLVS
+635 FVLYGLIS

-654 GMYVLPYILCTSLLA
+654 GTYVLP
-669 NMTIPPVKYYFSLK
+669 
-683 ILGLSVLFAIICSV
+683 
-697 LPAVY
+697 
-702 ISVKELRETAA
+702 VKELRETAA

-751 RYKQRMFMTIFGV
+751 RYKQRMLMTIFGV

-836 IKGIEDEQTLSMLV
+836 IKGIEDEQTLSVLV
-850 THADTFSPYINLE
+850 THTGTFSPYINLE

-948 SKSNV
+948 SKSSV

-1090 IAILYVLGVIV
+1090 IAILYALGVIV

>member
-10 IFKSFIESRGRF
+10 IFKSFIESKGRF

-53 YEEYNL
+53 YEDYNL

-74 VKEIDQIKNIADV
+74 VKEIDQIKNTADV

-95 TIGYTPTSF
+95 TIDDTPTSF
-104 RIFSNTNNIS
+104 RIFSNTKNIS
-114 RFELVSGK
+114 QFELVNGK

-137 SKYKIGDT
+137 STYKIGDI

-201 DTDVYTIMRA
+201 DTDVYTIMRT
-211 RYHDLR
+211 RYDDLR
-217 KLNFTDTEYTRKVD
+217 QHNFTDAEYTRKVY

-246 LRLEEIKSKAND
+246 LRLEEIKSKANE

-267 EDAKKEISDAQKKLS
+267 EDAKKGISDAQKKLS
-282 DGQNKINDE
+282 DGQKKIDHE
-291 KTKLISAQKQIADKE
+291 KTKLIYAQKQISDKE
-306 SVIKNSRYQLESA
+306 SVIKNSKHDIESA
-319 ESRLKATKKQLDD
+319 EERLQATKKQLDD
-332 AKVQL
+332 AKIQL
-337 DNGQKQ
+337 DDGQKK
-343 LDSKKKEVEANRKKL
+343 LNDKKGEVEANRKKL

-372 DSSNAQINQGKL
+372 DSANAQINQGKL
-384 QIQQAKQ
+384 QIQQATQ

-397 SELIKQG
+397 AELTKQG
-404 INPEN
+404 INPET
-409 VPEIAQGQA
+409 VPEIVQGQA
-418 AIAEQKQKLKQS
+418 AIEEQKQKLKQS
-430 EGKYTEGLAKY
+430 EAKYTEGLAKY

-452 KKIKEFDTSQ
+452 KKIKEFDNSQ

-492 YQDGINQLNSS
+492 YQDGIAQLNSS
-503 KNQIRQG
+503 KNQIQQG
-510 LDKIAASQKEL
+510 LDKISTSQKEL

-529 TEKKKADDKIQD
+529 TEKKKADKKIQD

-548 AQIEIDGLSLPEY
+548 AQVEIDGLSLPEY

-599 AALVTVTTMTRFV
+599 AALVTITTMTRFV

-620 ILKALGYNDTDVIKK
+620 VLKALGYNDTDVIKK
-635 FVIYGLVS
+635 FLLYGLVS

-654 GMYVLPYILCTSLLA
+654 GMYTLPYILCSSLLA
-669 NMTIPPVKYYFSLK
+669 NMTIPPVKYDFSFK
-683 ILGLSVLFAIICSV
+683 ILGLSILFSVVCSV

-702 ISVKELRETAA
+702 ISIKELRETAA

-772 AGLGISSSINGIQ
+772 AGLGISSSIKGIQ

-795 DAVVLKKDFVTEKEQ
+795 DAVVLKKDFVTEKGQ

-836 IKGIEDEQTLSMLV
+836 IKDIEDEQTLSMLV
-850 THADTFSPYINLE
+850 THTDTFSPYINLE

-868 DKLKITNDGVVVSQK
+868 DQLKITNDGVVISQK
-883 LADLMDRKVGD
+883 LADLTDKKVGD
-894 TITLKVLNEDRNFKI
+894 TITLKVLNKDRDFKI
-909 SQITKMYAGHFV
+909 AQITKMYAGHFV
-921 FMSDDYFAKVTGE
+921 FMSDDYFAKVTGD
-934 KPTNNSYFISLKDK
+934 KLANNSYFISLKDK
-948 SKSNV
+948 SKSSV

-965 VKAVSQ
+965 IKAVSQ
-971 NTNIIIQVQTMTN
+971 NTNVIIQVQTMTN

-1029 NNEVTMYIYRETI
+1029 HNEVTMYIYRETI

-1052 IFGGKILHKVILDKV
+1052 IFGGKILHKVILEKV

-1079 VWVYILPVILV
+1079 VWVYITPVILV
-1090 IAILYVLGVIV
+1090 IAILYALGVIV

-1112 ALKSVD
+1112 ALKSID

>member
-10 IFKSFIESRGRF
+10 IFKSFIESKGRF

-53 YEEYNL
+53 YEDYNL
-59 SDVNVIGDYGISKDD
+59 SDVNVISDYGVTTNDAKD
-74 VKEIDQIKNIADV
+74 IDQIKNIADV

-95 TIGYTPTSF
+95 TIDDTPTSF
-104 RIFSNTNNIS
+104 RIFSNTKNIS
-114 RFELVSGK
+114 KFELVSGK
-122 FPQKIGEIAL
+122 FPQKIGDIAL
-132 TDQYN
+132 TDQYKT
-137 SKYKIGDT
+137 KYKIGDK

-150 KDEDSKILKKEEYKI
+150 KDEDSKILKQEDFTV

-189 LDGYAVVTEDNF
+189 LEGYAVVTEDNF

-258 KIAKSNKKI
+258 KITKSKKKI
-267 EDAKKEISDAQKKLS
+267 EDAKKEITDAEKKLS

-291 KTKLISAQKQIADKE
+291 KTKLISAQEQIADKE

-319 ESRLKATKKQLDD
+319 ESRLKSTKKQLDD
-332 AKVQL
+332 AKIQL
-337 DNGQKQ
+337 NNGQKK
-343 LDSKKKEVEANRKKL
+343 LNDKKNEVEANRNKL
-358 SQVKSTLDATKKDL
+358 SQVKSTLDATKKEL
-372 DSSNAQINQGKL
+372 DSANAQINQGKI
-384 QIQQAKQ
+384 QIQQATK

-409 VPEIAQGQA
+409 IPEIAQGQA

-503 KNQIRQG
+503 KNQIQQG
-510 LDKIAASQKEL
+510 LDKIATSQKEL

-529 TEKKKADDKIQD
+529 NEKKKADDKIQD

-548 AQIEIDGLSLPEY
+548 AQIEIDGLSLPKY

-574 IKMVETTSSGI
+574 IKMVETISSGI

-599 AALVTVTTMTRFV
+599 AALVTITTMTRFV

-620 ILKALGYNDTDVIKK
+620 ILKALGYNDIDVIKK
-635 FVIYGLVS
+635 FVLYGLIS
-643 GGLGTILGTLL
+643 GGVGTILGPLL
-654 GMYVLPYILCTSLLA
+654 GTYVLPYILCTSLLA
-669 NMTIPPVKYYFSLK
+669 NMTIPPVKYYFSFK

-751 RYKQRMFMTIFGV
+751 RYKQRMLMTIFGV

-772 AGLGISSSINGIQ
+772 AGLGISSSINRIQ

-850 THADTFSPYINLE
+850 THTDTFSPYINLE

-948 SKSNV
+948 SKTNV
-953 EKVTAKFMASNG
+953 EKITAKFMASNG
-965 VKAVSQ
+965 IKAVSQ
-971 NTNIIIQVQTMTN
+971 NTNVIIQVQTMTN

-996 SLLLAMVILYNLT
+996 SLLLAIVILYNLT

-1052 IFGGKILHKVILDKV
+1052 IFGGKILHKVILEKV

-1090 IAILYVLGVIV
+1090 IVILYALGVIV

>member
-10 IFKSFIESRGRF
+10 IFKSFIESKGRF

-39 KVTGPDIDKTANKY
+39 KVTGPDIDKSANKY
-53 YEEYNL
+53 YEDYNL
-59 SDVNVIGDYGISKDD
+59 SDVNVISDYGITENDA
-74 VKEIDQIKNIADV
+74 KEIDQIKNIADV

-95 TIGYTPTSF
+95 TIDDTPTSF
-104 RIFSNTNNIS
+104 RIFSNTKNIS
-114 RFELVSGK
+114 KFELVNGK
-122 FPQKIGEIAL
+122 FPQKIGDIAL
-132 TDQYN
+132 TDQYK
-137 SKYKIGDT
+137 SKYKIGDK

-150 KDEDSKILKKEEYKI
+150 KDEDSKILKKEEFTV

-189 LDGYAVVTEDNF
+189 LEGYAVVTEDNF

-332 AKVQL
+332 VKIQL
-337 DNGQKQ
+337 DNGQKK
-343 LDSKKKEVEANRKKL
+343 LNDKKNEVEANRNKL
-358 SQVKSTLDATKKDL
+358 SQVKSTLDATKKEL
-372 DSSNAQINQGKL
+372 DSANAQINQGKL
-384 QIQQAKQ
+384 QIQQATQ

-397 SELIKQG
+397 VELKKQG

-469 KLYQNGLAK
+469 KLYQNGLTK

-503 KNQIRQG
+503 KNQIQQG
-510 LDKIAASQKEL
+510 LDKIATSQKEL

-529 TEKKKADDKIQD
+529 NEKKKADDKIQD

-548 AQIEIDGLSLPEY
+548 AQIEIDGLSLPKY

-574 IKMVETTSSGI
+574 IKMVETISSGI

-599 AALVTVTTMTRFV
+599 AALVTITTMTRFV

-635 FVIYGLVS
+635 FVLYGLIS

-654 GMYVLPYILCTSLLA
+654 GTYVLPYILCTSLLA
-669 NMTIPPVKYYFSLK
+669 NMTIPPVKYYFSFK

-751 RYKQRMFMTIFGV
+751 RYKQRMLMTIFGV

-850 THADTFSPYINLE
+850 THTDTFSPYINLE

-948 SKSNV
+948 SKSSV
-953 EKVTAKFMASNG
+953 EKATAKFMASNG

-1090 IAILYVLGVIV
+1090 IAILYALGVIV

>member
-10 IFKSFIESRGRF
+10 IFKSFIESKGRF

-53 YEEYNL
+53 YEDYNL
-59 SDVNVIGDYGISKDD
+59 SDINVISDYGITKNDA
-74 VKEIDQIKNIADV
+74 KEIDQIKNIADV

-95 TIGYTPTSF
+95 TIGNTPTSF
-104 RIFSNTNNIS
+104 RIFSNTKNLS
-114 RFELVSGK
+114 KFELVSGN
-122 FPQKIGEIAL
+122 FPQKIGDIAL
-132 TDQYN
+132 TDQYQ
-137 SKYKIGDT
+137 SKYKIGDK
-145 IKFKE
+145 IKFNE
-150 KDEDSKILKKEEYKI
+150 KDEDSKILKQEDFTV
-165 TGFVNSTEIVS
+165 TGFVNSTEIIS

-189 LDGYAVVTEDNF
+189 LEGYAVVTEDNF
-201 DTDVYTIMRA
+201 DTDVYTIA
-211 RYHDLR
+211 RTRYNDVR
-217 KLNFTDTEYTRKVD
+217 GLNFTDSEYTRKVD

-246 LRLEEIKSKAND
+246 QRLEEIKSKAND
-258 KIAKSNKKI
+258 KIAKSKKKI
-267 EDAKKEISDAQKKLS
+267 EDVKKEISDAEKKLS
-282 DGQNKINDE
+282 DGQKKIDDE
-291 KTKLISAQKQIADKE
+291 KAKLVSAKKQIANKE
-306 SVIKNSRYQLESA
+306 SEIKNSRYQLESA

-332 AKVQL
+332 AKIQL
-337 DNGQKQ
+337 NNGQKK
-343 LDSKKKEVEANRKKL
+343 LNDKKNEVEANRNKL
-358 SQVKSTLDATKKDL
+358 SQVKATLDATKKDL
-372 DSSNAQINQGKL
+372 DSANAQINQGKL

-409 VPEIAQGQA
+409 VPEITQGQA
-418 AIAEQKQKLKQS
+418 AIAEQEQKLKQS
-430 EGKYTEGLAKY
+430 EGKYSEGLAKY

-478 YNRGIAQLNASKKK
+478 YNRGIEQLNASKKK

-503 KNQIRQG
+503 KDQIRQG
-510 LDKIAASQKEL
+510 LDKIATSQKEL

-541 AESKIHD
+541 SQSKIHD
-548 AQIEIDGLSLPEY
+548 AQIEIDGLSLPKY

-574 IKMVETTSSGI
+574 IKMVETISSGI

-599 AALVTVTTMTRFV
+599 AALVTITTMTRFV

-635 FVIYGLVS
+635 FVLYGLIS

-669 NMTIPPVKYYFSLK
+669 NMTIPPVKYYFSFK

-850 THADTFSPYINLE
+850 THTDTFSPYINLE

-868 DKLKITNDGVVVSQK
+868 DKLKITDDGIVISQK
-883 LADLMDRKVGD
+883 LADLMKMNTGD
-894 TITLKVLNEDRNFKI
+894 TITLKVANQDRKFKI
-909 SQITKMYAGHFV
+909 AQITKMYAGHFV

-948 SKSNV
+948 SKINV
-953 EKVTAKFMASNG
+953 EKITAKFMASNG
-965 VKAVSQ
+965 IKAVSQ
-971 NTNIIIQVQTMTN
+971 NTNVIIQVETMTN

-996 SLLLAMVILYNLT
+996 SLLLAIVILYNLT
-1009 NINVAERIRELSTIK
+1009 TVSYTHLT
-1024 VLGFF
+1024 
-1029 NNEVTMYIYRETI
+1029 
-1042 CLSIIGIIAG
+1042 
-1052 IFGGKILHKVILDKV
+1052 
-1067 APAEIFFNPNIE
+1067 
-1079 VWVYILPVILV
+1079 LPTK
-1090 IAILYVLGVIV
+1090 A
-1101 NHKLKKVDMLE
+1101 
-1112 ALKSVD
+1112 

>member
-10 IFKSFIESRGRF
+10 IFKSFIESKGRF

-39 KVTGPDIDKTANKY
+39 KVTGPDIDKSANKY
-53 YEEYNL
+53 YEDYNL
-59 SDVNVIGDYGISKDD
+59 SDVNVISDYGITENDA
-74 VKEIDQIKNIADV
+74 KEIDQIKNIADV

-95 TIGYTPTSF
+95 TINDTPTSF
-104 RIFSNTNNIS
+104 RIFSNTKNIS
-114 RFELVSGK
+114 KFELVIGE

-132 TDQYN
+132 TDQYK
-137 SKYKIGDT
+137 SKYKIGDK

-150 KDEDSKILKKEEYKI
+150 KDEDSKILKQEDFTV
-165 TGFVNSTEIVS
+165 TGFVNSTEIIS

-189 LDGYAVVTEDNF
+189 LEGYGVVTTDNF
-201 DTDVYTIMRA
+201 DTDVYTIARA
-211 RYHDLR
+211 RYKDVR
-217 KLNFTDTEYTRKVD
+217 GLNFTDSEYTRKVD

-246 LRLEEIKSKAND
+246 QRLEEIKSKAND
-258 KIAKSNKKI
+258 KITKSKKKI
-267 EDAKKEISDAQKKLS
+267 EDAKKEISDAEKKLS
-282 DGQNKINDE
+282 DGQKKIDDE
-291 KTKLISAQKQIADKE
+291 KSKLVSAQKQIADKE
-306 SVIKNSRYQLESA
+306 SVIKNSKYQIESA
-319 ESRLKATKKQLDD
+319 ESRLQASKKQLDD

-343 LDSKKKEVEANRKKL
+343 LESKKKEVEANRKKL
-358 SQVKSTLDATKKDL
+358 SQSKTTLDATKAKL
-372 DSSNAQINQGKL
+372 DSSNAQIKQGKAKL
-384 QIQQAKQ
+384 QQAKQ

-397 SELIKQG
+397 AELKKQG

-409 VPEIAQGQA
+409 VPEIQQA
-418 AIAEQKQKLKQS
+418 ESSIAEQAQVIQQS
-430 EGKYTEGLAKY
+430 EAQYNQGLAKY
-441 NQGLQQYNLGM
+441 NQGLQQYKSGM
-452 KKIKEFDTSQ
+452 KKIDEFDSSQ
-462 QQLNQKK
+462 TKLKEKK
-469 KLYQNGLAK
+469 KLYQNSVAK
-478 YNRGIAQLNASKKK
+478 YNSGRNQLNASKTKYQNGIAQLN
-492 YQDGINQLNSS
+492 SS
-503 KNQIRQG
+503 KRQIQEG
-510 LDKIAASQKEL
+510 FDKISSSQKEL

-529 TEKKKADDKIQD
+529 NEKKKADDKIQD

-620 ILKALGYNDTDVIKK
+620 ILKALGYNDADVIKK
-635 FVIYGLVS
+635 FVLYGLIS

-654 GMYVLPYILCTSLLA
+654 GTYALPYILCTSLLA
-669 NMTIPPVKYYFSLK
+669 NMTIPPVKYYFSFK
-683 ILGLSVLFAIICSV
+683 ILGLSVLFAILCSV

-746 ARNIF
+746 GRNIF

-795 DAVVLKKDFVTEKEQ
+795 DAVVAKKDFVTEKEQ
-810 TTIDNLLK
+810 QKIDRLLK
-818 SDEIQ
+818 SDDIT
-823 GYIPIRFETITEK
+823 GYIPVRFENITK
-836 IKGIEDEQTLSMLV
+836 NIKGIDDEQTITMLV
-850 THADTFSPYINLE
+850 THTDTFSPYINLE

-868 DKLKITNDGVVVSQK
+868 DALKITDDGIVVSQK
-883 LADLMDRKVGD
+883 LADLMKAKTGD
-894 TITLKVLNEDRNFKI
+894 TITLKVANKDRKFKI
-909 SQITKMYAGHFV
+909 AQITKMYAGHFI
-921 FMSDDYFAKVTGE
+921 FMSDDYYKKSVGE
-934 KPTNNSYFISLKDK
+934 KVDDNSYFIALKDK
-948 SKSNV
+948 SKTNV

-965 VKAVSQ
+965 IKAVSQ
-971 NTNIIIQVQTMTN
+971 NTNVIIQVETMTN

-996 SLLLAMVILYNLT
+996 SLLLAIVILYNLT

-1079 VWVYILPVILV
+1079 VWVYILPIILV
-1090 IAILYVLGVIV
+1090 IVILYALGVIV

>member
-10 IFKSFIESRGRF
+10 IFKSFIESKGRF

-53 YEEYNL
+53 YEDYNL

-95 TIGYTPTSF
+95 TIDDTPTSF
-104 RIFSNTNNIS
+104 RIFSNTKNIS
-114 RFELVSGK
+114 KFELVSGK
-122 FPQKIGEIAL
+122 FPQKIGDIAL
-132 TDQYN
+132 TDQYKN
-137 SKYKIGDT
+137 KYKIGDT

-189 LDGYAVVTEDNF
+189 LEGYAVVTEDNF

-211 RYHDLR
+211 RYKDVR
-217 KLNFTDTEYTRKVD
+217 GLNFTDTEYTRKVD

-258 KIAKSNKKI
+258 KISKSNKKI
-267 EDAKKEISDAQKKLS
+267 EDAKKEISDAEKKLS
-282 DGQNKINDE
+282 DGQKKLDDE
-291 KTKLISAQKQIADKE
+291 KSKLISAQKQISDKE
-306 SVIKNSRYQLESA
+306 SVIKNSKHEIESA
-319 ESRLKATKKQLDD
+319 EERIRATKKQLDN
-332 AKVQL
+332 AKIQL
-337 DNGQKQ
+337 DDGQKK
-343 LDSKKKEVEANRKKL
+343 LNAKKNEVEADRKKL

-372 DSSNAQINQGKL
+372 DSANAQINQGKL
-384 QIQQAKQ
+384 QIQQATQ

-397 SELIKQG
+397 AELIKQG
-404 INPEN
+404 INQEN

-418 AIAEQKQKLKQS
+418 SIAQQKQKLKQS
-430 EGKYTEGLAKY
+430 EAKYTEGLTKY
-441 NQGLQQYNLGM
+441 NQGLQQYKLGM
-452 KKIKEFDTSQ
+452 KKITKFDNSQ
-462 QQLNQKK
+462 RQLNEKK

-478 YNRGIAQLNASKKK
+478 YNRGIAQLNESKTK
-492 YQDGINQLNSS
+492 YQNGIAQLNSS
-503 KNQIRQG
+503 KKQIQEG
-510 LDKIAASQKEL
+510 LNKISSSQKEL
-521 DDKKKEFE
+521 DDNKKEFE
-529 TEKKKADDKIQD
+529 TEKKKANDKIQD

-599 AALVTVTTMTRFV
+599 AALVTITTMTRFV

-620 ILKALGYNDTDVIKK
+620 ILKALGYDDTDVIKK
-635 FVIYGLVS
+635 FVLYGLIS

-654 GMYVLPYILCTSLLA
+654 GTYVLPYILCTSLLA
-669 NMTIPPVKYYFSLK
+669 NMTIPPVKYYFSFK

-751 RYKQRMFMTIFGV
+751 RYKQRMLMTIFGV

-850 THADTFSPYINLE
+850 THTDTFSPYINLE

-948 SKSNV
+948 SKSSV

-1052 IFGGKILHKVILDKV
+1052 IFGGKILHKIILDKV

-1090 IAILYVLGVIV
+1090 IAILYALGVIV

>member
-10 IFKSFIESRGRF
+10 IFKSFIESKGRF

-53 YEEYNL
+53 YEDYNL

-95 TIGYTPTSF
+95 TIDDTPTSF
-104 RIFSNTNNIS
+104 RIFSNTKNIS
-114 RFELVSGK
+114 KFELVSGK
-122 FPQKIGEIAL
+122 FPQKIGDIAL
-132 TDQYN
+132 TDQYKN
-137 SKYKIGDT
+137 KYKIGDT

-189 LDGYAVVTEDNF
+189 LEGYAVVTEDNF

-211 RYHDLR
+211 RYKDVR
-217 KLNFTDTEYTRKVD
+217 GLNFTDTEYTRKVD

-258 KIAKSNKKI
+258 KISKSNKKI
-267 EDAKKEISDAQKKLS
+267 EDAKKEISDAEKKLS
-282 DGQNKINDE
+282 DGQKKLDDE
-291 KTKLISAQKQIADKE
+291 KSKLISAQKQISDKE
-306 SVIKNSRYQLESA
+306 SVIKNSKHEIESV
-319 ESRLKATKKQLDD
+319 EERIRATKKQLDN
-332 AKVQL
+332 AKIQL
-337 DNGQKQ
+337 DDGQKK
-343 LDSKKKEVEANRKKL
+343 LNAKKNEVEADRKKL

-372 DSSNAQINQGKL
+372 DSANAQINQGKL
-384 QIQQAKQ
+384 QIQQATQ

-397 SELIKQG
+397 AELIKQG
-404 INPEN
+404 INQEN

-418 AIAEQKQKLKQS
+418 SIAQQKQKLKQS
-430 EGKYTEGLAKY
+430 EAKYTEGLTKY
-441 NQGLQQYNLGM
+441 NQGLQQYKLGM
-452 KKIKEFDTSQ
+452 KKITKFDNSQ
-462 QQLNQKK
+462 RQLNEKK

-478 YNRGIAQLNASKKK
+478 YNRGIAQLNESKTK
-492 YQDGINQLNSS
+492 YQNGIAQLNSS
-503 KNQIRQG
+503 KKQIQEG
-510 LDKIAASQKEL
+510 LNKISSSQKEL
-521 DDKKKEFE
+521 DDNKKEFE
-529 TEKKKADDKIQD
+529 TEKKKANDKIQD

-599 AALVTVTTMTRFV
+599 AALVTITTMTRFV

-620 ILKALGYNDTDVIKK
+620 ILKALGYDDTDVIKK
-635 FVIYGLVS
+635 FVLYGLIS

-654 GMYVLPYILCTSLLA
+654 GTYVLPYILCTSLLA
-669 NMTIPPVKYYFSLK
+669 NMTIPPVKYYFSFK

-751 RYKQRMFMTIFGV
+751 RYKQRMLMTIFGV

-836 IKGIEDEQTLSMLV
+836 IKGIEDEQTLSTLV
-850 THADTFSPYINLE
+850 THTDTFSPYINLE

-934 KPTNNSYFISLKDK
+934 KPTNNSYLISLKDK
-948 SKSNV
+948 SKSSV

-1052 IFGGKILHKVILDKV
+1052 IFGGKILHKIILDKV

-1090 IAILYVLGVIV
+1090 IAILYALGVIV

>member
-10 IFKSFIESRGRF
+10 IFKSFIESKGRF

-53 YEEYNL
+53 YEDYNL
-59 SDVNVIGDYGISKDD
+59 SDINVISDYGITKND
-74 VKEIDQIKNIADV
+74 VKEIDQIKNIAEV

-95 TIGYTPTSF
+95 TINGTPTSF
-104 RIFSNTNNIS
+104 RIFSNTKNLS
-114 RFELVSGK
+114 KFELVSGN
-122 FPQKIGEIAL
+122 FPQKIGQIAL
-132 TDQYN
+132 TDRYQ
-137 SKYKIGDT
+137 SKYKIGDK

-150 KDEDSKILKKEEYKI
+150 KDEDSKILKQEDFTV
-165 TGFVNSTEIVS
+165 TGFVNSTEIIS

-189 LDGYAVVTEDNF
+189 LEGYAVVTEENF
-201 DTDVYTIMRA
+201 DTDLYTIA
-211 RYHDLR
+211 RTRYNDVR
-217 KLNFTDTEYTRKVD
+217 GLNFTDSEYTRKVD
-231 KHQKQLDEILKDNGK
+231 NHQKQLDEILKDNSK

-258 KIAKSNKKI
+258 KIAKSKKKI
-267 EDAKKEISDAQKKLS
+267 EDAKKEIEDAEKKLS
-282 DGQNKINDE
+282 DGQKKINDE
-291 KTKLISAQKQIADKE
+291 KSKLVSAKKQIANKE
-306 SVIKNSRYQLESA
+306 SEIKNSRYQLESA
-319 ESRLKATKKQLDD
+319 EERLQATKKQLDD

-337 DNGQKQ
+337 DDGQKK
-343 LDSKKKEVEANRKKL
+343 LNTKKGEVEPNRKKL
-358 SQVKSTLDATKKDL
+358 SQAKSTLDATKKKL
-372 DSSNAQINQGKL
+372 DSSKAQIQQGKAKL
-384 QIQQAKQ
+384 QQAKQ
-391 NLEQKK
+391 SLEQKK
-397 SELIKQG
+397 SELKKQG
-404 INPEN
+404 INPDN
-409 VPEIAQGQA
+409 VPEIQQA
-418 AIAEQKQKLKQS
+418 ESSIAEQTQVIQQS
-430 EGKYTEGLAKY
+430 EAQYNQGLAKY
-441 NQGLQQYNLGM
+441 NQGFEQYKSGM
-452 KKIKEFDTSQ
+452 KKIDEFDSSQ
-462 QQLNQKK
+462 RKLDEKK
-469 KLYQNGLAK
+469 KLYQTSVAK
-478 YNRGIAQLNASKKK
+478 YNAGRNELNASKTKYKNGIAQLNSSKRQI
-492 YQDGINQLNSS
+492 QDGF
-503 KNQIRQG
+503 
-510 LDKIAASQKEL
+510 DKISSSQKEL
-521 DDKKKEFE
+521 DNKKKEFE

-548 AQIEIDGLSLPEY
+548 AQIEIDGLSLPKY

-574 IKMVETTSSGI
+574 IKMVETISSGI

-620 ILKALGYNDTDVIKK
+620 ILKALGYNDADVIKK
-635 FVIYGLVS
+635 FVLYGLIS

-654 GMYVLPYILCTSLLA
+654 GTYALPHILCTSLLA
-669 NMTIPPVKYYFSLK
+669 NMTLPPVKYYFSFK
-683 ILGLSVLFAIICSV
+683 ILGLSVLFSIICSV
-697 LPAVY
+697 MPAVY
-702 ISVKELRETAA
+702 ISIKELRETAA

-795 DAVVLKKDFVTEKEQ
+795 DAVVAKKDFVTEKEQ
-810 TTIDNLLK
+810 AKIDRLLK
-818 SDEIQ
+818 SDDIQ
-823 GYIPIRFETITEK
+823 GYLPVHFENITK
-836 IKGIEDEQTLSMLV
+836 NIKGIDDEQTITMLV
-850 THADTFSPYINLE
+850 THTDTFSPYINLE
-863 HKNSE
+863 HKNTE
-868 DKLKITNDGVVVSQK
+868 DALKITDDGIVVSQK
-883 LADLMDRKVGD
+883 LADLMNAKTGD
-894 TITLKVLNEDRNFKI
+894 TITLKVANHDRKFKI
-909 SQITKMYAGHFV
+909 AQITKMYAGHFI
-921 FMSDDYFAKVTGE
+921 FMSDDYYETIVGE
-934 KPTNNSYFISLKDK
+934 KVDDNSYFIALKDK
-948 SKSNV
+948 SKTNV

-965 VKAVSQ
+965 IKAVSQ
-971 NTNIIIQVQTMTN
+971 NTNVIIQVESMTN

-996 SLLLAMVILYNLT
+996 SLLLAIVILYNLT

-1029 NNEVTMYIYRETI
+1029 NKEVTMYIYRETI

-1052 IFGGKILHKVILDKV
+1052 IFGGKILHKIILDKV

-1079 VWVYILPVILV
+1079 AWVYILPILLV
-1090 IAILYVLGVIV
+1090 IGILYALGVIV

>member
-10 IFKSFIESRGRF
+10 IFKSFIESKGRF

-53 YEEYNL
+53 YEDYNL
-59 SDVNVIGDYGISKDD
+59 SDVNVISDYGITEND

-95 TIGYTPTSF
+95 TINDTPTSF
-104 RIFSNTNNIS
+104 RIFSNTKNIS
-114 RFELVSGK
+114 KFELVSGK
-122 FPQKIGEIAL
+122 FPQKIGDIAL
-132 TDQYN
+132 TDQYKN
-137 SKYKIGDT
+137 KYKIGDK

-150 KDEDSKILKKEEYKI
+150 KDEDSKILKKEEFTV

-189 LDGYAVVTEDNF
+189 LEGYGVVTKDNF
-201 DTDVYTIMRA
+201 DTDVYTIVRA
-211 RYHDLR
+211 RYKDVR
-217 KLNFTDTEYTRKVD
+217 GLNYTDSEYTRKVD

-246 LRLEEIKSKAND
+246 QRLEEIKSKAND
-258 KIAKSNKKI
+258 KITKSKKKI
-267 EDAKKEISDAQKKLS
+267 EDAKKEITDAEKKLS
-282 DGQNKINDE
+282 DGQKKIDDE
-291 KTKLISAQKQIADKE
+291 KAKLVSAQKQIADKE
-306 SVIKNSRYQLESA
+306 SVIKNSKYQIKSA

-332 AKVQL
+332 AKIQL
-337 DNGQKQ
+337 NNGQKK
-343 LDSKKKEVEANRKKL
+343 LNDKKNEVEANRNKL
-358 SQVKSTLDATKKDL
+358 SQVKSTLDATKKEL
-372 DSSNAQINQGKL
+372 DSANAQINQGKI

-397 SELIKQG
+397 AELKKQG

-409 VPEIAQGQA
+409 IPEIAQGQA

-503 KNQIRQG
+503 KNQIQQG
-510 LDKIAASQKEL
+510 LDKIATSQKEL
-521 DDKKKEFE
+521 DDNKKEFE
-529 TEKKKADDKIQD
+529 NEKKKADKKIQD
-541 AESKIHD
+541 AQSKIHD

-561 STYTRRTMPGGDG
+561 LTYTRRTMPGGDG
-574 IKMVETTSSGI
+574 IKMVETISSGI

-599 AALVTVTTMTRFV
+599 AALVTITTMTRFV

-620 ILKALGYNDTDVIKK
+620 ILKALGYDDTDVIKK

-654 GMYVLPYILCTSLLA
+654 GMYALPYILCSSLLA
-669 NMTIPPVKYYFSLK
+669 NMTIPPVKYDFSFK
-683 ILGLSVLFAIICSV
+683 ILGLSILFSIVCSV

-702 ISVKELRETAA
+702 ISIKELRETSA

-772 AGLGISSSINGIQ
+772 AGLGISSSIKGIQ

-795 DAVVLKKDFVTEKEQ
+795 NAVVAKKDFVTEKEQ
-810 TTIDNLLK
+810 AKINTLLK
-818 SDEIQ
+818 SDDIQ
-823 GYIPIRFETITEK
+823 GYIPIHFENITK
-836 IKGIEDEQTLSMLV
+836 NIPGIEDEQTITMLV

-996 SLLLAMVILYNLT
+996 SLLLAIVILYNLT

-1052 IFGGKILHKVILDKV
+1052 IFGGKILHKVILEKV

-1090 IAILYVLGVIV
+1090 IVILYALGVIV

>member
-10 IFKSFIESRGRF
+10 IFKSFIESKGRF

-95 TIGYTPTSF
+95 TIGDTPTSF

-122 FPQKIGEIAL
+122 FPQKIGDIAL
-132 TDQYN
+132 TDQYK
-137 SKYKIGDT
+137 SKYKIGDK

-150 KDEDSKILKKEEYKI
+150 KDEDSKILKKEEFTV

-201 DTDVYTIMRA
+201 DTDAYTIMRA

-246 LRLEEIKSKAND
+246 QRLEEIKSKAND
-258 KIAKSNKKI
+258 KIAKSKKKI
-267 EDAKKEISDAQKKLS
+267 EDAKKEITDAEKKLS
-282 DGQNKINDE
+282 DGQKKIDDE
-291 KTKLISAQKQIADKE
+291 KAKLVSAQKQIADKE
-306 SVIKNSRYQLESA
+306 SVIKNSKYQIESA
-319 ESRLKATKKQLDD
+319 ESRLQATKKQLDD

-337 DNGQKQ
+337 DNGQKK
-343 LDSKKKEVEANRKKL
+343 LNDKKNEVEANRNKL
-358 SQVKSTLDATKKDL
+358 SQVKSTLDATKKEL
-372 DSSNAQINQGKL
+372 DSANAQINQGKL

-510 LDKIAASQKEL
+510 LDKIATSQKEL

-548 AQIEIDGLSLPEY
+548 AQIEIDGLSLPKY

-654 GMYVLPYILCTSLLA
+654 GMYALPYILCSSLLA
-669 NMTIPPVKYYFSLK
+669 NMTIPPVKYDFSFK
-683 ILGLSVLFAIICSV
+683 ILGLSILFSIVCSV

-702 ISVKELRETAA
+702 ISIKELRETSA

-810 TTIDNLLK
+810 AKIDTLLK
-818 SDEIQ
+818 SDDIQ
-823 GYIPIRFETITEK
+823 GYIPIHFENITK
-836 IKGIEDEQTLSMLV
+836 NIPGIEDEQTITMLV

-894 TITLKVLNEDRNFKI
+894 TIILKILNEDRNFKI

-1079 VWVYILPVILV
+1079 VWVYIAPVILV
-1090 IAILYVLGVIV
+1090 IAILYALGVIV

>member
-10 IFKSFIESRGRF
+10 IFKSFIESKGRF

-53 YEEYNL
+53 YEKYNL
-59 SDVNVIGDYGISKDD
+59 SDINVISDYGITKNDA
-74 VKEIDQIKNIADV
+74 KEIDQIKNIAEV

-95 TIGYTPTSF
+95 TIGNTPTSF
-104 RIFSNTNNIS
+104 RIFSNTKNLS
-114 RFELVSGK
+114 KFELVSGK
-122 FPQKIGEIAL
+122 FPQKIGDIAL
-132 TDQYN
+132 TNQYK
-137 SKYKIGDT
+137 SKYKIGDK

-150 KDEDSKILKKEEYKI
+150 KDEDSKILKQEDFTV
-165 TGFVNSTEIVS
+165 TGFVNSTEIIS

-189 LDGYAVVTEDNF
+189 LEGYAVVTKDNF
-201 DTDVYTIMRA
+201 DTDLYTIA
-211 RYHDLR
+211 RTRYNDVR
-217 KLNFTDTEYTRKVD
+217 GLNFTDSEYTKKVD
-231 KHQKQLDEILKDNGK
+231 KHQKRLDEILKDNGK
-246 LRLEEIKSKAND
+246 QRLEEIKSKAND
-258 KIAKSNKKI
+258 KIVKSKKKI
-267 EDAKKEISDAQKKLS
+267 EDAKKEIADAEKKLA
-282 DGQNKINDE
+282 DGQKKINDE
-291 KTKLISAQKQIADKE
+291 KSKLVSAKKQIANKE
-306 SVIKNSRYQLESA
+306 SEIKNSRYQLESA
-319 ESRLKATKKQLDD
+319 EDRLQATKKQLDD

-337 DNGQKQ
+337 DDGQKK
-343 LDSKKKEVEANRKKL
+343 LNTKKNDVEANRKKL
-358 SQVKSTLDATKKDL
+358 SQAKSTLDATKKKL
-372 DSSNAQINQGKL
+372 DSSKTQIQQGKAKL
-384 QIQQAKQ
+384 QQAKQ
-391 NLEQKK
+391 SLEQKK
-397 SELIKQG
+397 AELKKQG
-404 INPEN
+404 INPEV
-409 VPEIAQGQA
+409 VPEIQQA
-418 AIAEQKQKLKQS
+418 ESSIAEQSKIIQQS
-430 EGKYTEGLAKY
+430 EAQYNQGLAKY
-441 NQGLQQYNLGM
+441 NQGFEQYKSGM
-452 KKIKEFDTSQ
+452 KKIDEFDTAQ
-462 QQLNQKK
+462 RKLDEKK
-469 KLYQNGLAK
+469 KLYQTSVAK
-478 YNRGIAQLNASKKK
+478 YNAGRNELNASKTKYKNGIAQLNSSKKQI
-492 YQDGINQLNSS
+492 QDGLNKISS
-503 KNQIRQG
+503 
-510 LDKIAASQKEL
+510 SQKEL
-521 DDKKKEFE
+521 DNKKKEFE

-548 AQIEIDGLSLPEY
+548 AQIEIDGLSLPKY

-599 AALVTVTTMTRFV
+599 AALVTITTMTRFV

-620 ILKALGYNDTDVIKK
+620 ILKALGYNDADVIKK
-635 FVIYGLVS
+635 FVLYGLIS

-654 GMYVLPYILCTSLLA
+654 GTYVLPYILCTSLLA
-669 NMTIPPVKYYFSLK
+669 NMTLPPVKYYFSFK
-683 ILGLSVLFAIICSV
+683 ILGLSVLFSIICSV

-702 ISVKELRETAA
+702 ISIKELRETAA

-795 DAVVLKKDFVTEKEQ
+795 DAVVAKKDFVTEKEQ
-810 TTIDNLLK
+810 AKIDRLLK
-818 SDEIQ
+818 SDDIQ
-823 GYIPIRFETITEK
+823 GYIPVHFENITK
-836 IKGIEDEQTLSMLV
+836 NIKGIDDEQTITMLV
-850 THADTFSPYINLE
+850 THTDTFSPYINLE
-863 HKNSE
+863 HKNTE
-868 DKLKITNDGVVVSQK
+868 DALKITNDGIVVSQK
-883 LADLMDRKVGD
+883 LADLMNAKTGD
-894 TITLKVLNEDRNFKI
+894 TITLKIANHDRKFKI
-909 SQITKMYAGHFV
+909 AQITKMYAGHFI
-921 FMSDDYFAKVTGE
+921 FMSDDYYEKIVAEKVDD
-934 KPTNNSYFISLKDK
+934 NSYFIALKDK
-948 SKSNV
+948 SKTNV

-965 VKAVSQ
+965 IKAVSQ
-971 NTNIIIQVQTMTN
+971 NTNVIIQVESMTN

-996 SLLLAMVILYNLT
+996 SLLLAIVILYNLT

-1029 NNEVTMYIYRETI
+1029 NKEVTMYIYRETI

-1052 IFGGKILHKVILDKV
+1052 IFGGKILHKIILDKV

-1079 VWVYILPVILV
+1079 VWVYILPILLV
-1090 IAILYVLGVIV
+1090 IGILYALGVIV

>member
-1 MKKKTLNKT
+1 
-10 IFKSFIESRGRF
+10 
-22 LSIMLLMMLGS
+22 
-33 MTLVAL
+33 
-39 KVTGPDIDKTANKY
+39 
-53 YEEYNL
+53 
-59 SDVNVIGDYGISKDD
+59 
-74 VKEIDQIKNIADV
+74 
-87 EYGYFSDA
+87 
-95 TIGYTPTSF
+95 
-104 RIFSNTNNIS
+104 
-114 RFELVSGK
+114 
-122 FPQKIGEIAL
+122 
-132 TDQYN
+132 
-137 SKYKIGDT
+137 
-145 IKFKE
+145 
-150 KDEDSKILKKEEYKI
+150 
-165 TGFVNSTEIVS
+165 
-176 KTALGNS
+176 
-183 SAGSGN
+183 
-189 LDGYAVVTEDNF
+189 
-201 DTDVYTIMRA
+201 
-211 RYHDLR
+211 
-217 KLNFTDTEYTRKVD
+217 
-231 KHQKQLDEILKDNGK
+231 
-246 LRLEEIKSKAND
+246 
-258 KIAKSNKKI
+258 
-267 EDAKKEISDAQKKLS
+267 
-282 DGQNKINDE
+282 
-291 KTKLISAQKQIADKE
+291 
-306 SVIKNSRYQLESA
+306 
-319 ESRLKATKKQLDD
+319 
-332 AKVQL
+332 
-337 DNGQKQ
+337 
-343 LDSKKKEVEANRKKL
+343 
-358 SQVKSTLDATKKDL
+358 
-372 DSSNAQINQGKL
+372 
-384 QIQQAKQ
+384 
-391 NLEQKK
+391 
-397 SELIKQG
+397 
-404 INPEN
+404 
-409 VPEIAQGQA
+409 
-418 AIAEQKQKLKQS
+418 
-430 EGKYTEGLAKY
+430 
-441 NQGLQQYNLGM
+441 
-452 KKIKEFDTSQ
+452 
-462 QQLNQKK
+462 
-469 KLYQNGLAK
+469 
-478 YNRGIAQLNASKKK
+478 
-492 YQDGINQLNSS
+492 
-503 KNQIRQG
+503 
-510 LDKIAASQKEL
+510 
-521 DDKKKEFE
+521 
-529 TEKKKADDKIQD
+529 
-541 AESKIHD
+541 
-548 AQIEIDGLSLPEY
+548 
-561 STYTRRTMPGGDG
+561 
-574 IKMVETTSSGI
+574 
-585 TKVSNLFPVVLYLV
+585 VLYLV
-599 AALVTVTTMTRFV
+599 AALVTITTMTRFV

-635 FVIYGLVS
+635 FVLYGLIS

-654 GMYVLPYILCTSLLA
+654 GTYVLPYILCTSLLA
-669 NMTIPPVKYYFSLK
+669 NMTIPPVKYYFSFK
-683 ILGLSVLFAIICSV
+683 ILGLSVVFAIICSV

-751 RYKQRMFMTIFGV
+751 RYKQRMLMTIFGV

-850 THADTFSPYINLE
+850 THTDTFSPYINLE

-948 SKSNV
+948 SKSSV
-953 EKVTAKFMASNG
+953 EKATAKFMASNG

-996 SLLLAMVILYNLT
+996 SLLLAIVILYNLT

-1052 IFGGKILHKVILDKV
+1052 IFGGKILHKVILEKV

-1090 IAILYVLGVIV
+1090 IVILYALGVIV

>member
-1 MKKKTLNKT
+1 M
-10 IFKSFIESRGRF
+10 
-22 LSIMLLMMLGS
+22 
-33 MTLVAL
+33 
-39 KVTGPDIDKTANKY
+39 
-53 YEEYNL
+53 
-59 SDVNVIGDYGISKDD
+59 
-74 VKEIDQIKNIADV
+74 
-87 EYGYFSDA
+87 
-95 TIGYTPTSF
+95 
-104 RIFSNTNNIS
+104 
-114 RFELVSGK
+114 
-122 FPQKIGEIAL
+122 
-132 TDQYN
+132 
-137 SKYKIGDT
+137 
-145 IKFKE
+145 
-150 KDEDSKILKKEEYKI
+150 
-165 TGFVNSTEIVS
+165 
-176 KTALGNS
+176 
-183 SAGSGN
+183 
-189 LDGYAVVTEDNF
+189 
-201 DTDVYTIMRA
+201 
-211 RYHDLR
+211 
-217 KLNFTDTEYTRKVD
+217 
-231 KHQKQLDEILKDNGK
+231 
-246 LRLEEIKSKAND
+246 ND
-258 KIAKSNKKI
+258 K
-267 EDAKKEISDAQKKLS
+267 
-282 DGQNKINDE
+282 
-291 KTKLISAQKQIADKE
+291 
-306 SVIKNSRYQLESA
+306 KN
-319 ESRLKATKKQLDD
+319 
-332 AKVQL
+332 
-337 DNGQKQ
+337 
-343 LDSKKKEVEANRKKL
+343 EVEANRNKL
-358 SQVKSTLDATKKDL
+358 SQVKATLDATKKDL
-372 DSSNAQINQGKL
+372 DSANAQINQGKL

-409 VPEIAQGQA
+409 VPEITQGQA
-418 AIAEQKQKLKQS
+418 AIAEQEQKLKQS
-430 EGKYTEGLAKY
+430 EGKYSEGLAKY

-478 YNRGIAQLNASKKK
+478 YNRGIEQLNASKKK

-503 KNQIRQG
+503 KDQIRQG
-510 LDKIAASQKEL
+510 LDKIATSQKEL

-541 AESKIHD
+541 SQSKIHD
-548 AQIEIDGLSLPEY
+548 AQIEIDGLSLPKY

-574 IKMVETTSSGI
+574 IKMVETISSGI

-599 AALVTVTTMTRFV
+599 AALVTITTMTRFV

-635 FVIYGLVS
+635 FVLYGLIS

-669 NMTIPPVKYYFSLK
+669 NMTIPPVKYYFSFK

-850 THADTFSPYINLE
+850 THTDTFSPYINLE

-909 SQITKMYAGHFV
+909 SQITKMYAGHFI
-921 FMSDDYFAKVTGE
+921 FMSDDYFAKITND
-934 KPTNNSYFISLKDK
+934 KPTNNSYFIVLKDK
-948 SKSNV
+948 SKTNV
-953 EKVTAKFMASNG
+953 EKITAKFMASNG
-965 VKAVSQ
+965 IKAVSQ
-971 NTNIIIQVQTMTN
+971 NTNTIIQVQTMTN

-1079 VWVYILPVILV
+1079 VWVYTAPVILV